1 MKPRQEPAFEIVCLG
16 AGGGPLE
23 GDVLGYMCKPY
34 ARRWDEGWL
43 GLEGGGSH
51 KSSGDSSLTGSAS
64 DRLWNWCIDSVAA
77 PGYPH

>member
-43 GLEGGGSH
+43 GLEGGEF
-51 KSSGDSSLTGSAS
+51 KIVWAI
-64 DRLWNWCIDSVAA
+64 RL
-77 PGYPH
+77 